1 MNEPIRNGE
10 LKSKSELDRAQR
22 DVARAE
28 AALSERLHEATAL
41 GEATVKRAFS
51 AAKPILI
58 GAAVVGGVVWLVSMM
73 RRPRRGPMASRERGV
88 GAEVFRAAAL
98 SLASVA
104 ARRVAERYL
113 TLPESTQSIPARR
126 AGSPQPSYVR

>member
-1 MNEPIRNGE
+1 MNAPNSNGE
-10 LKSKSELDRAQR
+10 PKSKSELDRAER
-22 DVARAE
+22 EVAKAE
-28 AALSERLHEATAL
+28 AVLSERLHEATAL

-73 RRPRRGPMASRERGV
+73 RRPRRSSMGSRERSV
-88 GAEVFRAAAL
+88 GAEIFRAAAL

-113 TLPESTQSIPARR
+113 SLPESTQSIPARR
-126 AGSPQPSYVR
+126 AGAPQPSYVR